1 MNFRRAFIPAD
12 RSIHPLSAL
21 ATWAKPR
28 NPVGLVLA
36 ALVLLVGLAVS
47 SFTAAQLPNF
57 LSSEAQAP
65 NAVSIDESTAVTP
78 VLDTQTAIVTEQA
91 SYTVLG
97 QNLFNGSFGRQ
108 QFTGFNPN
116 YRIAVGD
123 KVLLQLWGAV
133 ESRGDQVV
141 DAQGNIFIPQVG
153 PVNIAGV
160 LNSELNAAVTQ
171 ALTRI
176 YKKDVHVYA
185 SLVASQPVKVFVTG
199 NVISPGLYSGL
210 SSESILAY
218 LDRAGG
224 IDPHRGSY
232 LDVSLKRD
240 RRVLETFNLY
250 DFLVRGEMPQRQ
262 LYEGDVIVVGS
273 RNSVIGFDGLVENP
287 YQIEFATE
295 AVTIAE
301 AMALVQP
308 LPSATHIAI
317 QRNQGLVKQ
326 VEYLEIKQAIAD
338 QIMLFAGDSVRAISD
353 KIQGSIGVQI
363 EGEHLGQAQYVLPYG
378 AKLSDLLAQIKVSE
392 LSNLSAMQL
401 YRVSLA
407 DKQREALMTTLN
419 TLQAQVLSAR
429 SDTLEEASL
438 RTQEANLIL
447 QFIDRAKEVQPLG
460 QVVLDSSLDFGDVV
474 LENGDT
480 IVIPAVSRLVRVNG
494 EVLFPN
500 AVIYEPKYSPKDYIR
515 LAGGFSQNE
524 KKSRIILK
532 KANGAAREIDAKR
545 GKLSAKDYT
554 VAAGDEIL
562 VLADID
568 TKTFQHA
575 KDIFQI
581 VYQLALS
588 AGVVLSI

>member
-1 MNFRRAFIPAD
+1 MLTLHSLVANGQVNGIT
-12 RSIHPLSAL
+12 SAL
-21 ATWAKPR
+21 GISQQQSSYA
-28 NPVGLVLA
+28 LA
-36 ALVLLVGLAVS
+36 SES
-47 SFTAAQLPNF
+47 SQ
-57 LSSEAQAP
+57 SEA
-65 NAVSIDESTAVTP
+65 DTANTTLNTETSVE
-78 VLDTQTAIVTEQA
+78 TQEDSQR
-91 SYTVLG
+91 VLG

-108 QFTGFNPN
+108 QFTGFNPS

-133 ESRGDQVV
+133 ESQGEQIV
-141 DAQGNIFIPQVG
+141 DPQGNIFISQVG

-160 LNSELNAAVTQ
+160 LNSELNNTVAK
-171 ALTRI
+171 ALGRI

-185 SLVASQPVKVFVTG
+185 SLLSSQPVKVFVTG

-224 IDPHRGSY
+224 VDPLRGSY
-232 LDVSLKRD
+232 LDIVLKRD
-240 RRVLETFNLY
+240 NRIIEGFNLY
-250 DFLVRGEMPQRQ
+250 DFLVKGQLPQRQ

-273 RNSVIGFDGLVENP
+273 RKSVIGFDGLVENP
-287 YQIEFATE
+287 YQIEFATT
-295 AVTIAE
+295 AVAIAD
-301 AMALVQP
+301 AMQLVQP

-317 QRNQGLVKQ
+317 ERNQGLVKE
-326 VEYLEIKQAIAD
+326 VEYLEIKRAIAEEL
-338 QIMLFAGDSVRAISD
+338 ILFAGDSVSVVSD

-378 AKLSDLLAQIKVSE
+378 AKLSDLLAQIKLSE
-392 LSNLSAMQL
+392 LSNISALQL

-407 DKQREALMTTLN
+407 EKQSDALLTTLN
-419 TLQAQVLSAR
+419 TLQSQVLGAR

-438 RTQEANLIL
+438 RTQEAKLIL
-447 QFIDRAKEVQPLG
+447 QFIERAKQIKPKG
-460 QVVLDSSLDFGDVV
+460 QVILGSDQDFGDVL

-480 IVIPAVSRLVRVNG
+480 IVIPSISKLVRVNG

-500 AVIYEPKYSPKDYIR
+500 AVIFDEKYSPKDYIR
-515 LAGGFSQNE
+515 LAGGFSQNA

-532 KANGAAREIDAKR
+532 KANGAVREIDSKR
-545 GKLSAKDYT
+545 GRLNKGDYQ
-554 VAAGDEIL
+554 VVAGDEIL
-562 VLADID
+562 VLPNVDS
-568 TKTFQHA
+568 KSFQHA
-575 KDIFQI
+575 KDVFQI

>member
-1 MNFRRAFIPAD
+1 MNFRRAAISAD
-12 RSIHPLSAL
+12 RSTHPLLAL
-21 ATWAKPR
+21 AAWANPR
-28 NPVGLVLA
+28 NACGLVLP
-36 ALVLLVGLAVS
+36 ALALLAGLAVS
-47 SFTAAQLPNF
+47 SFTAAQLPSF
-57 LSSEAQAP
+57 LSGEAQAP
-65 NAVSIDESTAVTP
+65 SSVSIDESTAVAP

-240 RRVLETFNLY
+240 RQVLETFNLY

>member
-1 MNFRRAFIPAD
+1 
-12 RSIHPLSAL
+12 
-21 ATWAKPR
+21 
-28 NPVGLVLA
+28 
-36 ALVLLVGLAVS
+36 
-47 SFTAAQLPNF
+47 
-57 LSSEAQAP
+57 
-65 NAVSIDESTAVTP
+65 
-78 VLDTQTAIVTEQA
+78 
-91 SYTVLG
+91 
-97 QNLFNGSFGRQ
+97 
-108 QFTGFNPN
+108 
-116 YRIAVGD
+116 
-123 KVLLQLWGAV
+123 
-133 ESRGDQVV
+133 
-141 DAQGNIFIPQVG
+141 
-153 PVNIAGV
+153 
-160 LNSELNAAVTQ
+160 
-171 ALTRI
+171 
-176 YKKDVHVYA
+176 
-185 SLVASQPVKVFVTG
+185 
-199 NVISPGLYSGL
+199 
-210 SSESILAY
+210 
-218 LDRAGG
+218 
-224 IDPHRGSY
+224 
-232 LDVSLKRD
+232 
-240 RRVLETFNLY
+240 
-250 DFLVRGEMPQRQ
+250 
-262 LYEGDVIVVGS
+262 
-273 RNSVIGFDGLVENP
+273 
-287 YQIEFATE
+287 
-295 AVTIAE
+295 
-301 AMALVQP
+301 

>member
-1 MNFRRAFIPAD
+1 MNFRRAAISAD
-12 RSIHPLSAL
+12 SSTHPLLAL
-21 ATWAKPR
+21 AAWANPR
-28 NPVGLVLA
+28 NACGLVLP
-36 ALVLLVGLAVS
+36 ALALLAGLAVS
-47 SFTAAQLPNF
+47 SFTAAQLPSF
-57 LSSEAQAP
+57 LSGEAQATS
-65 NAVSIDESTAVTP
+65 AVSIDESTTVAP

-326 VEYLEIKQAIAD
+326 VEYLDIKQAIAD
-338 QIMLFAGDSVRAISD
+338 DIMLFAGDSVRVISD

-407 DKQREALMTTLN
+407 DKQREALLTTLN

-460 QVVLDSSLDFGDVV
+460 QVVLDSTLDFGDVV

>member
-1 MNFRRAFIPAD
+1 MFFRLLTAL
-12 RSIHPLSAL
+12 SISLL
-21 ATWAKPR
+21 L
-28 NPVGLVLA
+28 NPITLVY
-36 ALVLLVGLAVS
+36 
-47 SFTAAQLPNF
+47 AQLPGF
-57 LSSEAQAP
+57 LSPAT
-65 NAVSIDESTAVTP
+65 STATSATAPADNSSTSDTP
-78 VLDTQTAIVTEQA
+78 TLDTETGVQTQEQNQR
-91 SYTVLG
+91 VLG

-108 QFTGFNPN
+108 QFTGFNPS

-133 ESRGDQVV
+133 ESQGEQTV
-141 DAQGNIFIPQVG
+141 DPQGNIFIPQVG

-160 LNSELNAAVTQ
+160 LNSELNNAVAK
-171 ALTRI
+171 ALRRI

-185 SLVASQPVKVFVTG
+185 SLLSSQPVKVFVTG
-199 NVISPGLYSGL
+199 NVISPGLYSGV

-224 IDPHRGSY
+224 VDPLRGSY
-232 LDVSLKRD
+232 LDIVLKRAN
-240 RRVLETFNLY
+240 RTIERFNLY
-250 DFLVRGEMPQRQ
+250 DFLVRGTLPQRQ

-273 RNSVIGFDGLVENP
+273 RKSVIGFDGLVENP
-287 YQIEFATE
+287 YQIEFNTN
-295 AVTIAE
+295 AVKIAD

-317 QRNQGLVKQ
+317 ERNQGLIKE
-326 VEYLEIKQAIAD
+326 VEYLEIDLAIAN
-338 QIMLFAGDSVRAISD
+338 QVMLFAGDTVSVVSD

-378 AKLSDLLAQIKVSE
+378 ARLSDLLAQIKLSE
-392 LSNLSAMQL
+392 LSNIDALQL

-407 DKQREALMTTLN
+407 EKQSDALLTTLN
-419 TLQAQVLSAR
+419 TLQSQVLGAR
-429 SDTLEEASL
+429 SDTAEEANL
-438 RTQEANLIL
+438 RTQEAALIL
-447 QFIDRAKEVQPLG
+447 QFIDRAKQVKPKG
-460 QVVLDSSLDFGDVV
+460 QVVLDSDQDFGDVL

-480 IVIPAVSRLVRVNG
+480 IVIPSMSKLVRING

-500 AVIYEPKYSPKDYIR
+500 AVIFDEKYTAKDYIR
-515 LAGGFSQNE
+515 LAGGFSQNA

-532 KANGAAREIDAKR
+532 KANGAVREINSKR
-545 GKLSAKDYT
+545 GRLSAVDYQ
-554 VAAGDEIL
+554 VVAGDEIL
-562 VLADID
+562 VLPDVD
-568 TKTFQHA
+568 TKSFQHA